1 MRRSWGWAATSP
13 EAVVARKQGRA
24 ERRNPACA
32 PTGIEYVRAV
42 PHADEGILREVLDL
56 SRSADTAVG
65 GTEQLFAAL
74 YDELHRLAERQLR
87 AAGGDS
93 TLSATTLL
101 HEAYLDMAGRDGVHF
116 PDRARFMGYAA
127 RAMRGI
133 VIDRARQG
141 RASKRGGGV
150 FVITLDVGRHE
161 PPDPSLIDPTDA
173 FEALSSAR

>member
-1 MRRSWGWAATSP
+1 
-13 EAVVARKQGRA
+13 
-24 ERRNPACA
+24 
-32 PTGIEYVRAV
+32 V

-101 HEAYLDMAGRDGVHF
+101 HEAYLDMAGRAAYTSRIAPVSWDT
-116 PDRARFMGYAA
+116 PRAPCAELSST
-127 RAMRGI
+127 
-133 VIDRARQG
+133 G
-141 RASKRGGGV
+141 RAKGAPRSVVAG
-150 FVITLDVGRHE
+150 
-161 PPDPSLIDPTDA
+161 
-173 FEALSSAR
+173 SS